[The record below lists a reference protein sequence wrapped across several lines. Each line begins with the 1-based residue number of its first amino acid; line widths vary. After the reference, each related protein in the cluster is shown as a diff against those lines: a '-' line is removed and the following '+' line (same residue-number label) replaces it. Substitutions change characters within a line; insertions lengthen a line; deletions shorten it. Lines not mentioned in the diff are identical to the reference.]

1 MADLKTSR
9 EIAHDAMYA
18 GLRTAIPEV
27 GGPTVNL
34 IALGARAGMIE
45 ALRAVIRKVDG
56 CDEPEC
62 AGQCAYEFANSKLAE
77 LEKS

>member
-1 MADLKTSR
+1 MADLKTPR
-9 EIAHDAMYA
+9 EIAH
-18 GLRTAIPEV
+18 EV
-27 GGPTVNL
+27 NSRPGRIEDEDFT
-34 IALGARAGMIE
+34 RAGMIE